1 MCLTKLGNS
10 YKIYKDYYIGDDFV
24 VRFKYSYVIYKW
36 LVVLISA
43 IMLLVVGADEKDLPD
58 PTGAEIV
65 GKNTY
70 VLFEYNATS
79 QGVTNDGE
87 YFYFSGNKN
96 LGKADM
102 ETGEISVVLTDAIPK
117 ELKAKGCNH
126 IGGLSYYN
134 GFVYAAIEDG
144 PDYNNP
150 FIALYDAESLKYTG
164 IYYELPQELHIEG
177 VPWCAI
183 DVERNCLYTAEWREE
198 PEDPSVK
205 DEPSILNV
213 FSLDDMSLVK
223 TITLSDPI
231 YRIQGAEIFGDK
243 LYMSCDEY
251 NDQKRVLSVNVE
263 TGEVKTEFS
272 RNIGTAFEAEDLTVY
287 ADEKGQPVICVL
299 DRGARRESTNLTFYK
314 LAD

>member
-1 MCLTKLGNS
+1 MITLGPLYVFFN
-10 YKIYKDYYIGDDFV
+10 KV
-24 VRFKYSYVIYKW
+24 VSCIA
-36 LVVLISA
+36 A
-43 IMLLVVGADEKDLPD
+43 IMLLIVGADEINMPAPD
-58 PTGAEIV
+58 GAEV
-65 GKNTY
+65 VAKNTY
-70 VLFEYNATS
+70 VLLDRNVSS

-87 YFYFSGNKN
+87 YFYFSGNHD
-96 LGKADM
+96 LGKASM
-102 ETGEISVVLTDAIPK
+102 ETGEMVRVSFYAIPD
-117 ELKAKGCNH
+117 ELEEKGCNH

-134 GFVYAAIEDG
+134 GMIYAAVEDG
-144 PDYNNP
+144 PDYNNS
-150 FIALYDAESLKYTG
+150 FIVLYDAETLKYTG
-164 IYYELPQELHIEG
+164 TYYELPHELHLEG

-287 ADEKGQPVICVL
+287 ADEKGEPVICVL